1 MSFQSIIVS
10 KEDHIAKVTLNRPE
24 KLNAV
29 NDQMV
34 SELTM
39 AFNNIAE
46 DEEVRILVL
55 TGAGRGFCAG
65 ADIEEDKDSIFNER
79 DPERI
84 RQRLKSEHQV
94 MLLALRG
101 IKVPTIAVVNG
112 IASGLGFDLALACD
126 IRVGSE
132 NARFMVAFT
141 RIGLVSGVGGS
152 WLMPRVMG
160 LPKAAELTFTGDF
173 LEAEEAEKIGVLNRL
188 VPADKLEEEGIALAQ
203 RIAERPPI
211 AVRLAKLQLY
221 KGLLTDFQSSLDIA
235 AANQVIALLSEDHKE
250 AIAAFREKRRPVFKG
265 R

>member
-1 MSFQSIIVS
+1 MDFQTILVS

-34 SELTM
+34 TELIE
-39 AFNNIAE
+39 AFSNIAE
-46 DEEVRILVL
+46 DEEARVLML

-65 ADIEEDKDSIFNER
+65 ADIEGSSIFNER
-79 DPERI
+79 DAERI
-84 RQRLKSEHQV
+84 RQRLKSEHQ
-94 MLLALRG
+94 MAIQALRG

-112 IASGLGFDLALACD
+112 IASGMGFDIALACD
-126 IRVGSE
+126 IRIGSE

-141 RIGLVSGVGGS
+141 RIGLVSGDGGA

-173 LEAEEAEKIGVLNRL
+173 LEAKEAEKIGVLNRL
-188 VPADKLEEEGIALAQ
+188 VPADKLEEEAMALAQ

-211 AVRLAKLQLY
+211 AIRLSKLQLY
-221 KGLLTDFQSSLDIA
+221 EGLLTDFQTSLDVA
-235 AANQVIALLSEDHKE
+235 AANQAIAFLSQDHKE
-250 AIAAFREKRRPVFKG
+250 GIAAFREKRRPLFKG
-265 R
+265 K